1 LSWKHL
7 FKNKIFF
14 ETLYFQK
21 GLNKKFKKNMSQQQS
36 NQQLTPNAANI
47 VAGYFTLTTEEQS
60 SVFGIISKTFQY
72 SPSPPPHAV
81 FSTPHPFPLFS
92 PISPQPVPSPHSMNV
107 WKTQDTTNTNNN
119 FGELREVREEEEG
132 EKNKTK
138 GEVRE
143 KKRPNHHN
151 TQKAEYALEPISDY
165 CIQVCEK
172 EDGCACRYKATA
184 REQRNDFVPAFNL
197 NGLYVFNLRRDQ
209 GYIYLTER
217 AGLKQRNDDE
227 RIRVF
232 GKKGVAYITLESH
245 EQAVEAYKNLRM
257 NGVKVNW
264 QKERNQKREEE
275 GNSSGESVETQ

>member
-1 LSWKHL
+1 
-7 FKNKIFF
+7 
-14 ETLYFQK
+14 
-21 GLNKKFKKNMSQQQS
+21 MSQQQL

-60 SVFGIISKTFQY
+60 SVFSIISKTFQH
-72 SPSPPPHAV
+72 SPPPM
-81 FSTPHPFPLFS
+81 FSAHPFPLFS

-107 WKTQDTTNTNNN
+107 WKTQDTTNTNTNSN
-119 FGELREVREEEEG
+119 TNTTFGEVREEEEG

-138 GEVRE
+138 REVRE

-184 REQRNDFVPAFNL
+184 REQRNDFVPEFNL

-232 GKKGVAYITLESH
+232 GKKGVAYITLENH

-275 GNSSGESVETQ
+275 ENSSGETQ

>member
-1 LSWKHL
+1 
-7 FKNKIFF
+7 
-14 ETLYFQK
+14 
-21 GLNKKFKKNMSQQQS
+21 
-36 NQQLTPNAANI
+36 
-47 VAGYFTLTTEEQS
+47 
-60 SVFGIISKTFQY
+60 
-72 SPSPPPHAV
+72 
-81 FSTPHPFPLFS
+81 
-92 PISPQPVPSPHSMNV
+92 MNV

-138 GEVRE
+138 REVRE